1 VKSQYR
7 TFLRT
12 LHWIPDET
20 WQQSLTTQVQ
30 TQFRQCQL
38 ETDPIVIQMAL
49 QDGQRQLQQLQS
61 MVRPTNRKKM
71 EEEEDTTEE
80 EEDHSSKGGR
90 DPSATDPDSWMNIK
104 DTEDPRGRVGTQW
117 PWQK

>member
-1 VKSQYR
+1 
-7 TFLRT
+7 
-12 LHWIPDET
+12 
-20 WQQSLTTQVQ
+20 
-30 TQFRQCQL
+30 
-38 ETDPIVIQMAL
+38 
-49 QDGQRQLQQLQS
+49 
-61 MVRPTNRKKM
+61 M